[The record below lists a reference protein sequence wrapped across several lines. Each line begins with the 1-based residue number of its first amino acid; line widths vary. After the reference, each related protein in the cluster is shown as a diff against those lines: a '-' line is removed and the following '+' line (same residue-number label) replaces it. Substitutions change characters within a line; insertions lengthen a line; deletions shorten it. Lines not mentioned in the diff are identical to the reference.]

1 MTADR
6 AAAPDLPTARLC
18 FAELGP
24 DGWPLLSL
32 HGTPGCRLDR
42 WPDEAVY
49 ITAGVRLITYD
60 RPGYGGSDRLPG
72 RRVVH
77 CVDDV
82 RALLDHLGVDRFS
95 VTGGSGGGPHALAVA
110 ARLGPRIHRAQCV
123 VGIVP
128 YGTPGFDWFAGMD
141 PMNVKEFGLA
151 LGGRTRCARSHV
163 PRWPAC
169 SSGSEDPSRLLGD
182 EWDLSDA
189 DRAVMARPELA
200 ESIREGTVEMFR
212 QGVDGWIDDS
222 LCFTLPDWGFELSE
236 ISIPVTIAW
245 GASDVLV
252 PAAHGA
258 WLAAHVPHAADLR
271 GRGAHG
277 RPRQGPRADP
287 RARAGALT
295 GGGRQPAGRAAMRRA
310 R

>member
-1 MTADR
+1 MTSDR
-6 AAAPDLPTARLC
+6 DRQHLTLPDGRRLC
-18 FAELGP
+18 YAETGDP
-24 DGWPLLSL
+24 DGFPVLSL
-32 HGTPGCRLDR
+32 HGTPGSRLDR
-42 WPDEAVY
+42 WPDESVY
-49 ITAGVRLITYD
+49 LQAGARVITYD
-60 RPGYGGSDRLPG
+60 RPGYGDSDRLPG

-82 RALLDHLGVDRFS
+82 TALLDHLGIDRFS

-128 YGTPGFDWFAGMD
+128 YGTPDFDWFAGMD

-151 LGGRTRCARSHV
+151 LQGEDALRAFAV
-163 PRWPAC
+163 PEMEGMLERVAD
-169 SSGSEDPSRLLGD
+169 DPSRLLGD

-258 WLAAHVPHAADLR
+258 WLAAHVPHAVPDLR
-271 GRGAHG
+271 EDEGHMG
-277 RPRQGPRADP
+277 DP
-287 RARAGALT
+287 DKVLERIRELVPAR
-295 GGGRQPAGRAAMRRA
+295 
-310 R
+310 